1 MRAAMFNGPGQ
12 ISIEHVA
19 DPQPG
24 PGELLV
30 RVGRCGVCGSDIAMT
45 GDGPLHLPVG
55 RFGHEWAGE
64 VVEVGRDVE
73 GFKPGDRIAGL
84 PAARCGTCEGCKTRN
99 PLFCERARYLV
110 GGFGEYMVIPP
121 VAAVRLPNSL
131 SFTDGAMI
139 EPMTCGLHALNFAGM
154 RGGENVLVMGAG
166 AMAMSAVYW
175 ARNLGAGRI
184 AVLSRSAYR
193 ADVLMELGADAVLG
207 FDEEGQ
213 ARVAETLGGHPDIV
227 FECVGKQG
235 MLALATDHVRL
246 QGAVISLGMCQ
257 HGDPIVPVA
266 CSRKEA
272 RLLFP
277 RAYTVDEFEM
287 TARAFDG
294 GRIRPEIMVGETIA
308 LDDLPETMAAL
319 RAGIKK
325 TFKVHVAPA
334 MG

>member
-1 MRAAMFNGPGQ
+1 LRAAIFHGPGR
-12 ISIEHVA
+12 ISIEQIA

-24 PGELLV
+24 PSEMLV
-30 RVGRCGVCGSDIAMT
+30 KVHRCGVCGSDIAMT
-45 GDGPLHLPVG
+45 GDGPMHLPTG
-55 RFGHEWAGE
+55 RFGHEWSGE
-64 VVEVGRDVE
+64 VIEAGRDVE
-73 GFKPGDRIAGL
+73 GFRPGDRIAGL
-84 PAARCGTCEGCKTRN
+84 PAARCGSCEGCRTGN
-99 PLFCERARYLV
+99 PLFCEHARYLV

-175 ARNLGAGRI
+175 ARNLGAGKI

-193 ADVLMELGADAVLG
+193 ADVLMELGADVVLG

-213 ARVAETLGGHPDIV
+213 ARIVERLGASPDIV
-227 FECVGKQG
+227 FECIGKQG
-235 MLALATDHVRL
+235 MLALATEHVRL

-257 HGDPIVPVA
+257 HGDPIVPVD
-266 CSRKEA
+266 CSRKEV
-272 RLLFP
+272 RLMFP
-277 RAYTVDEFEM
+277 RAYTVGEFEA

-294 GRIRPEIMVGETIA
+294 GRIRPEIMVSETIS
-308 LDDLPETMAAL
+308 LDDLPDMMAAL
-319 RAGIKK
+319 RAGSRK
-325 TFKVHVAPA
+325 TLKVHVDPA
-334 MG
+334 IG